1 MPRSRKKRTH
11 ASPPVTRAIRRR
23 QMTLHECL
31 WRASP
36 EACLRYLDRVGNQ
49 LKEAEDY
56 YISRTAKEGDEWR
69 PIDLTEDSDEEDDEE
84 EEIVLDLP
92 RRRAERAAAE
102 HALGKKPPPMTL
114 LSSAPSSIPEPFS
127 PLLLVITAP
136 SRPRSKKKVLLSLKT
151 PVFLNT
157 TLPMDKST
165 CPTLG

>member
-11 ASPPVTRAIRRR
+11 ASPPLTRAIRRR

-102 HALGKKPPPMTL
+102 RARQEATANDPSLLGPFLHPGTLFAL
-114 LSSAPSSIPEPFS
+114 APAGHYGTIETE
-127 PLLLVITAP
+127 I
-136 SRPRSKKKVLLSLKT
+136 
-151 PVFLNT
+151 
-157 TLPMDKST
+157 
-165 CPTLG
+165 